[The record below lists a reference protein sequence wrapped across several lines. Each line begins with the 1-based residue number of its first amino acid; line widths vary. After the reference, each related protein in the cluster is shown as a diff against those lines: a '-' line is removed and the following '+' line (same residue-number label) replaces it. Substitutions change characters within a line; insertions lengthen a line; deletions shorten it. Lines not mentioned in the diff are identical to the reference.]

1 MKRLTALV
9 LLFALASAQVV
20 EYSSNTPS
28 SLLGILKYLA
38 RQAGYELDVPINKT
52 FLSNVVPEP
61 VSGNFEP
68 VVEQLLATYAPD
80 YVLKGT
86 PPRFEISQ
94 KVSSPARPMAAPAA
108 ASPQRTSSAAP
119 AAPSP
124 MKENYF
130 IIQADGQVLRTEA
143 PLLHV
148 AMVIDETAV
157 VQNGEVKI
165 TLTPLGPACLYKGTE
180 RVCLRALT
188 PGIKGEVKVSLGGQE
203 YRVKYE
209 TATDALVLYRY
220 QLGSTPPASAGGVVV
235 KPNTALPHS
244 SITQPVSRG
253 ELPVGQIFRGGQKV
267 VWNGLSL
274 APVTGST
281 RWLSAGS
288 FRQAENAVRLYKEL
302 KPLRPGL
309 VRLEGIYRVL
319 VEDTP
324 ANRKALTQRNIRWV
338 AHR

>member
-9 LLFALASAQVV
+9 LLFTLVSAQVV
-20 EYSSNTPS
+20 EYRSNTPS

-38 RQAGYELDVPINKT
+38 RQAGYELDVPIHRN
-52 FLSNVVPEP
+52 FLINVVPEP
-61 VSGNFEP
+61 VSGEFET
-68 VVEQLLATYAPD
+68 VVRQLLATYAPG
-80 YVLKGT
+80 YALEGT
-86 PPRFEISQ
+86 PPRFEISR
-94 KVSSPARPMAAPAA
+94 KASTPAA
-108 ASPQRTSSAAP
+108 ASPPRNNSPTPP
-119 AAPSP
+119 ASSP

-148 AMVIDETAV
+148 AMVIDEPAIV
-157 VQNGEVKI
+157 RNGEIKI
-165 TLTPLGPACLYKGTE
+165 TLSPLGPACLYKGTE

-220 QLGSTPPASAGGVVV
+220 HLGGTPASAGGVMV
-235 KPNTALPHS
+235 KPSVAPPRSPATPPA
-244 SITQPVSRG
+244 SRG
-253 ELPVGQIFRGGQKV
+253 ELPVGQILREGQQF

-274 APVTGST
+274 APATGSA

-288 FRQAENAVRLYKEL
+288 FKQAEKAARLYKEL
-302 KPLRPGL
+302 RPLRPGL
-309 VRLEGIYRVL
+309 VRLAGVYRVL

-324 ANRKALTQRNIRWV
+324 ANRKALAQRKIRWT

>member
-9 LLFALASAQVV
+9 LLFTLVSAQVV
-20 EYSSNTPS
+20 EYRSNTPS

-38 RQAGYELDVPINKT
+38 RQAGYELDVPIHRN
-52 FLSNVVPEP
+52 FLINVAPEP
-61 VSGNFEP
+61 VSGEFEP
-68 VVEQLLATYAPD
+68 VVRQLLATYAPG
-80 YVLKGT
+80 YTLEGT

-94 KVSSPARPMAAPAA
+94 KASTPAA
-108 ASPQRTSSAAP
+108 ASPPRNNSPAP
-119 AAPSP
+119 PASSP

-148 AMVIDETAV
+148 AMVIDEPAIV
-157 VQNGEVKI
+157 RNGEIKI
-165 TLTPLGPACLYKGTE
+165 TLSPLGPACLYKGTE

-188 PGIKGEVKVSLGGQE
+188 PGIQGEIEVRLGGRE

-220 QLGSTPPASAGGVVV
+220 HLGGTPASAGGVMV
-235 KPNTALPHS
+235 KPATTPPA
-244 SITQPVSRG
+244 SRS
-253 ELPVGQIFRGGQKV
+253 ELPVGQIFREGQQF

-274 APVTGST
+274 APATGSA

-288 FRQAENAVRLYKEL
+288 FKQAEDAARLYKEL
-302 KPLRPGL
+302 RALRPGL
-309 VRLEGIYRVL
+309 IRLEGVYRVL

-324 ANRKALTQRNIRWV
+324 ANRKALAQRKIRWTI
-338 AHR
+338 HR